1 MRYFLIILETL
12 GKERIYE
19 ILDNITDEAE
29 AIQKLIS
36 HSNHWE
42 HSITAG
48 LCRVYMTTYVE

>member
-1 MRYFLIILETL
+1 MRIFLIILETL

-19 ILDNITDEAE
+19 ILESTKDETE

-36 HSNHWE
+36 YSNHWE

-48 LCRVYMTTYVE
+48 ICRVYMTTYIE